1 MTQLSVQPIQVGTTC
16 DDEDGRLVLA
26 EDRLVAV
33 LVRLEDVMLDGAR
46 GRWHLEAGFGR
57 CTGAQPAP
65 FADLEEATAWVAAR
79 LEGATRASKPSPV
92 PSSTARPEG

>member
-1 MTQLSVQPIQVGTTC
+1 MTQLSLQSIRIGTTC
-16 DDEDGRLVLA
+16 ADEDGRLVLA

-33 LVRLEDVMLDGAR
+33 LVRLEDPMHNGAR
-46 GRWHLEAGFGR
+46 GCWHLEAGFGC
-57 CTGAQPAP
+57 CTGAQPAL

-79 LEGATRASKPSPV
+79 LEGAAQASKPSPV